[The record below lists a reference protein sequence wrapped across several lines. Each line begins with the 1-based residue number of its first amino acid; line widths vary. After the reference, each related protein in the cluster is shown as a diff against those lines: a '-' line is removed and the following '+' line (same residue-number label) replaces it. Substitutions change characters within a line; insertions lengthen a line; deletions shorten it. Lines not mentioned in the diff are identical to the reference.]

1 MRRPFLLPLFIA
13 LLALLSACAI
23 VPPAPRTIVVSEA
36 KLAQL
41 IGAQFPFNSQA
52 LELLDVNVRAP
63 RIVLDSAANRI
74 NTSLDLDVAG
84 DGILGLFTNKSYK
97 GGIDL
102 SYGLRFEPKDS
113 SVRMTD
119 VRVLG
124 FRVDGAPALIQ
135 GPLSRLGGVLAQELL
150 NDYALYRLRPEEFK
164 ASQGWNY
171 RPARF
176 IIVPDGLQIVLEPEE
191 RR

>member
-1 MRRPFLLPLFIA
+1 
-13 LLALLSACAI
+13 
-23 VPPAPRTIVVSEA
+23 
-36 KLAQL
+36 
-41 IGAQFPFNSQA
+41 
-52 LELLDVNVRAP
+52 
-63 RIVLDSAANRI
+63 
-74 NTSLDLDVAG
+74 
-84 DGILGLFTNKSYK
+84 
-97 GGIDL
+97 
-102 SYGLRFEPKDS
+102 
-113 SVRMTD
+113 MTD

-164 ASQGWNY
+164 ANQGWNY

-176 IIVPDGLQIVLEPEE
+176 SIVPDGLQIVLEPEE

>member
-1 MRRPFLLPLFIA
+1 MRRPLLLT
-13 LLALLSACAI
+13 LLAGLVALLSACAI
-23 VPPAPRTIVVSEA
+23 APPAPRTITVSEA
-36 KLAQL
+36 ELAQL
-41 IGAQFPFNSQA
+41 IGTQFPFNSQA
-52 LELLDVNVRAP
+52 LELLDVNVSAP

-74 NTSLDLDVAG
+74 NTSLDLGVAG
-84 DGILGLFTNKSYK
+84 DGILGLFTSKSYK

-124 FRVDGAPALIQ
+124 FRVDGAPSLMQ
-135 GPLSRLGGVLAQELL
+135 RPLSRLGGVLAQELL
-150 NDYALYRLRPEEFK
+150 NDYVLYRLRPEELK
-164 ASQGWNY
+164 ANEGWSY

-176 IIVPDGLQIVLEPEE
+176 SIAPDGLQIVLEPVE